1 MTCLR
6 VPTMTTSDPRDPV
19 VVHRAPSRPL
29 GELAVSLLAAEGIR
43 AALGSFGPLA
53 AYGGD
58 GAPAI
63 VRVARVDAARASALL
78 GSWFG
83 DADGPAEG
91 ESR

>member
-1 MTCLR
+1 M
-6 VPTMTTSDPRDPV
+6 

-63 VRVARVDAARASALL
+63 VRVARADAARATALL
-78 GSWFG
+78 SSWFG
-83 DADGPAEG
+83 DAGGPTKG
-91 ESR
+91 ESD